1 MKKAYLFCSAGMST
15 SLLAQKM
22 QEEANNQNLEME
34 ILAYPISEVENFVS
48 GLDVI
53 VLGPQVRFME
63 AGVKE
68 QANGVPVVVLPMN
81 IYGLMDGAK
90 ALEVVLDVIK

>member
-22 QEEANNQNLEME
+22 QEEANQRGLEME
-34 ILAYPISEVENFVS
+34 ILAYPISEVDNFIS
-48 GLDVI
+48 DIDVI
-53 VLGPQVRFME
+53 VLGPQVRFLADE
-63 AGVKE
+63 ISGKS
-68 QANGVPVVVLPMN
+68 NGKPVVVLPMN

-90 ALEVVLDVIK
+90 ALDVTLEQL